1 MTEDGRLSERSEAS
15 HCKLFYSDPRT
26 SSLKPQTSRLNMGK
40 LDRQVAIVTGASAG
54 IGEATARMLAGEG
67 ASVVLVARR
76 KERLDA
82 LKQEI
87 EAGGGRALAIV
98 ADVTSAEDRER
109 IVRESLSE
117 FGRIDALVNNAG
129 YGQRGPIELVPI
141 EAIRQNFETNL
152 FSLIALTQLV
162 IPIMRDQQ
170 SGRIVNISSV
180 AGRLARPLSS
190 IYDATKHALEAIS
203 DGLRGEL
210 APFGIKVVVIEPG
223 FIITEFLGV
232 ANEIARPITEQESHY
247 KPFFDGLAEGFKRI
261 RKMAG
266 RPEDIAELVVKA
278 LSLDRPRTRYAAP
291 RHARLAIAA
300 KRWLPAR
307 LFDYVLDRQAG
318 IDVEKM
324 SAKAK
329 ASSHAAGGR

>member
-1 MTEDGRLSERSEAS
+1 
-15 HCKLFYSDPRT
+15 
-26 SSLKPQTSRLNMGK
+26 MGE
-40 LDRQVAIVTGASAG
+40 LQGQVAIVTGASAG
-54 IGEATARMLAGEG
+54 IGEATARMLASKG

-87 EAGGGRALAIV
+87 ERAGGRSLAV
-98 ADVTSAEDRER
+98 AADITSAEDRER
-109 IVRESLSE
+109 IVRETVSQ

-152 FSLIALTQLV
+152 FSLVALTQLV
-162 IPIMRDQQ
+162 IPIMRNQQ

-180 AGRLARPLSS
+180 AGRVARPLSS

-210 APFGIKVVVIEPG
+210 APFGIKVVIIEPG

-232 ANEIARPITEQESHY
+232 ANEGARSIIEQESPY
-247 KPFFDGLAEGFKRI
+247 KPFFEGFAEGYNRI

-278 LSLDRPRTRYAAP
+278 LSLDRPRARYAAP

-307 LFDYVLDRQAG
+307 LFDYVLDRQSG
-318 IDVEKM
+318 IDREKLNRE
-324 SAKAK
+324 AKAT
-329 ASSHAAGGR
+329 SLTAGGR

>member
-1 MTEDGRLSERSEAS
+1 ME
-15 HCKLFYSDPRT
+15 KL
-26 SSLKPQTSRLNMGK
+26 KG
-40 LDRQVAIVTGASAG
+40 QVVIVTGASAG
-54 IGEATARMLAGEG
+54 IGEATVRMLAREG
-67 ASVVLVARR
+67 AGVVLVARR

-87 EAGGGRALAIV
+87 EQAGGRAFAV
-98 ADVTSAEDRER
+98 AADITSAEDRER
-109 IVRESLSE
+109 IVRETTGE

-129 YGQRGPIELVPI
+129 YGQRGPIELVPV

-162 IPIMRDQQ
+162 IPVMRKQQ

-210 APFGIKVVVIEPG
+210 ALFGIKVVVIEPG
-223 FIITEFLGV
+223 FIITEFLDV
-232 ANEIARPITEQESHY
+232 ANERARDLVEQDSPY
-247 KPFFDGLAEGFKRI
+247 KPLFEGFGAGYNRI

-266 RPEDIAELVVKA
+266 HPDDIAELVVKA
-278 LSLDRPRTRYAAP
+278 LSRPRFRYAAP
-291 RHARLAIAA
+291 KHAKLAIAL
-300 KRWLPAR
+300 KRWLPER
-307 LFDYVLDRQAG
+307 VLDFILSRQSGVRADK
-318 IDVEKM
+318 IKSDPKT
-324 SAKAK
+324 AAQ
-329 ASSHAAGGR
+329 AAGGK